1 MKQSGEYMK
10 RIGIMTLYYK
20 NNNYGGIAQAY
31 ALTEYLRDNYYFAE
45 IISYKRTPR
54 KKKTLLENL
63 KEKGFV
69 DYVISH
75 LDIFFKRVSLLPVEK
90 ILRKKTHHL
99 LEQRKE
105 CFEKSREDIPHTKK
119 VYEASDL
126 KLLSDEYDIFLT
138 GSDQVWK
145 PGVIQGAYVW
155 DFLPEDKKCL
165 SYASSI
171 ATTIYPDWYSEYLK
185 SNLEKFSWIS
195 VREKTAQR
203 YLEQLTGRRIA
214 CVLDPTLLLD
224 SSKWQ
229 SMISERIIKERYL
242 FAYFLGESI
251 SQRKKT
257 KQIAKQMG
265 CKIVT
270 LPHIDNKIRFS
281 DICFGDYHLYQV
293 SLKDFLNLIYFS
305 ECVVTDSFHAVVFSN
320 IFMKKFWVFDRK
332 TLEKKEKMGS
342 RIDDFLSMLD
352 ESDRKLDN
360 KMRIKKIDYN
370 RKIDYNKVNLILKRE
385 KERSEKEFL
394 KALNS

>member
-31 ALTEYLRDNYYFAE
+31 ALTEYLRDNHYFAE

-63 KEKGFV
+63 KEKGFI

-75 LDIFFKRVSLLPVEK
+75 LDILFKRVSLLPVEK
-90 ILRKKTHHL
+90 ILRKKNHHL

-105 CFEKSREDIPHTKK
+105 SFEKSREDIPHTKK

-195 VREKTAQR
+195 VREKTAQK
-203 YLEQLTGRRIA
+203 YLEQLTGRSIA
-214 CVLDPTLLLD
+214 CVLDPTLLLS

-242 FAYFLGESI
+242 FAYFLGDSI

-257 KQIAKQMG
+257 KQ
-265 CKIVT
+265 
-270 LPHIDNKIRFS
+270 
-281 DICFGDYHLYQV
+281 
-293 SLKDFLNLIYFS
+293 LNQ
-305 ECVVTDSFHAVVFSN
+305 
-320 IFMKKFWVFDRK
+320 
-332 TLEKKEKMGS
+332 
-342 RIDDFLSMLD
+342 
-352 ESDRKLDN
+352 
-360 KMRIKKIDYN
+360 
-370 RKIDYNKVNLILKRE
+370 
-385 KERSEKEFL
+385 
-394 KALNS
+394 